1 MIYDIRLPTMRQKL
15 LIDAALE
22 GDDCPVDEVC
32 DSIPSIVRY
41 IVELEGKIRD
51 YKNHNAKLCADLGDA
66 ERRINNLKSQKVRIL
81 KKRGK

>member
-1 MIYDIRLPTMRQKL
+1 MIYDIRLNTMRQKL
-15 LIDAALE
+15 LADAALE

-41 IVELEGKIRD
+41 IAELEGKIRD
-51 YKNHNAKLCADLGDA
+51 YKNHNAKLSADLGEA
-66 ERRINNLKSQKVRIL
+66 ERRINNLKSQKERRL